1 MTNKSL
7 YKEMDWK
14 SLVTQV
20 GGKHYESF
28 KIQPARFIN
37 ENMLPFAEGNVIKYI
52 CRHSLKNKKQD
63 LEKSKTLHR
72 YDYREGLFRCRI
84 RLI

>member
-7 YKEMDWK
+7 YKDMVWK
-14 SLVTQV
+14 TLVTQV

-37 ENMLPFAEGNVIKYI
+37 ENMLPFAEGNVIKYV

-63 LEKSKTLHR
+63 LEKAKHYIDMIIER
-72 YDYREGLFRCRI
+72 DYSDVI
-84 RLI
+84 SD

>member
-20 GGKHYESF
+20 GGKHYASF

-63 LEKSKTLHR
+63 LEKAKTLHR
-72 YDYREGLFRCRI
+72 YDYREGLFRCHI